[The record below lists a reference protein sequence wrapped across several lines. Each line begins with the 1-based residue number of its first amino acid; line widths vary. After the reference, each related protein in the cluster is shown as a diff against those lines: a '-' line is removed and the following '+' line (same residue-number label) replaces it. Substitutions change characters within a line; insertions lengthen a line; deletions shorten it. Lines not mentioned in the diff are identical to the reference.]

1 MSDIL
6 YALIAII
13 CAIMLEILL
22 NRTLRLKSED
32 NSDKAFIALLVVAFA
47 FCIVDAFWG
56 LCDSGTLKLSDGIF
70 SALTFLIYFLGAAVA
85 FCWVLY
91 VEIYLG
97 GRIIIPAVF
106 GGILVLANLVLL
118 IVNLFNNSLYRVENS
133 LYEPGPL
140 RTAAMVLWTVMYT
153 YSAVRMIIKFIGL
166 KGDYGRKRCLALAS
180 CSVIPI
186 ILIIFKIIYPLAPF
200 VAIGVMMM
208 AVIIFIF
215 NISSEYE
222 HLITLENRLTK
233 IASRRNRET
242 VTAIARLFKLMTV
255 IDLKLDRCRSL
266 KDPASRGGDM
276 MSEGGE
282 KAAAYLAD
290 FITNNVS
297 KDDIQFMQEF
307 TDLETLPARLSG
319 KETISREYRDRSGV
333 WCRAYFI
340 MINEDEKHNPDEI
353 IFAVEKV
360 DDEKLEELEHNKS
373 VEGENAIYHEM
384 LLAQS
389 DGMLVTDMDDNLM
402 LMNDAA
408 GRMFGVPDPRNT
420 KITIDELIARC
431 EAEDKEK
438 LLDMLI
444 ALKAIGGRRSYEFSI
459 NHEDSV
465 ISVMATTYVTELKES
480 NMTVVITSLT
490 DISAKKS
497 LEKALT
503 AMSETDA
510 LTGISNRGGGEAKI
524 MKLLEE
530 GTPGMFALMDVD
542 KFKSV
547 NDTFGHGVGDKV
559 LIEVAGCLVR
569 SFRDADIVMRLGG
582 DEFAVY
588 ATGMTKPE
596 AANACLNRLYSE
608 VDKIDVE
615 EMRGTGHKVSISLG
629 AVFCTKHQVQ
639 SFDELYQQAD
649 AVMYV
654 SKRGGGNH
662 FQIA

>member
-1 MSDIL
+1 MTDIL

-22 NRTLRLKSED
+22 NRTFRLKSED
-32 NSDKAFIALLVVAFA
+32 ESDKAFAALLIVAFV

-56 LCDSGTLKLSDGIF
+56 LAGSHAIVLSDT
-70 SALTFLIYFLGAAVA
+70 AMNVLTAVTFLLGGAVA
-85 FCWVLY
+85 LAWLIY
-91 VEIYLG
+91 VDVYVG
-97 GRIIIPAVF
+97 GRLPLTVTIGGVLFLAQIILLAVNF
-106 GGILVLANLVLL
+106 KNGMIYTVSGGAYSGGYARPFIFAVWILFYVFAAIKMTVRY
-118 IVNLFNNSLYRVENS
+118 V
-133 LYEPGPL
+133 GL
-140 RTAAMVLWTVMYT
+140 R
-153 YSAVRMIIKFIGL
+153 
-166 KGDYGRKRCLALAS
+166 GDYRRKRCVAVIF
-180 CSVIPI
+180 CSLIPVVMNV
-186 ILIIFKIIYPLAPF
+186 FKIFYSLAPF
-200 VAIGVMMM
+200 CAIGAMMS

-222 HLITLENRLTK
+222 HLITLENQLTK
-233 IASRRNRET
+233 MASRQNRET
-242 VTAIARLFKLMTV
+242 INAVAQLFKLMMV
-255 IDLKLDRCRSL
+255 INIKLGRIRTLKSSPDEKR
-266 KDPASRGGDM
+266 DGTNDEPA
-276 MSEGGE
+276 E
-282 KAAAYLAD
+282 AYLAGLIFERVD
-290 FITNNVS
+290 PGYS
-297 KDDIQFMQEF
+297 SDMQEF
-307 TDLETLPARLSG
+307 VRLDTLAERLKAKTTVSH
-319 KETISREYRDRSGV
+319 EYMVKDGG

-340 MINEDEKHNPDEI
+340 KINEDEERNPYEV
-353 IFAVEKV
+353 IFAVENI
-360 DDEKLEELEHNKS
+360 DDEKLAELEHNKN

-389 DGMLVTDMDDNLM
+389 DGMLVTDMDDNIM

-420 KITIDELIARC
+420 KITIEELIERC

-444 ALKAIGGRRSYEFSI
+444 ALKAIGGRRSYEFAI
-459 NHEDSV
+459 RHEDSV

-524 MKLLEE
+524 MKLLED

-608 VDKIDVE
+608 VEKIDVE

-629 AVFCTKHQVQ
+629 AVFCTKRQVQ

>member
-32 NSDKAFIALLVVAFA
+32 NSDKAFMTLLVVAFA

-56 LCDSGTLKLSDGIF
+56 LCDSGTLKLNDGIF
-70 SALTFLIYFLGAAVA
+70 SALTFIIYFLGAAVA
-85 FCWVLY
+85 CCWVLY

-97 GRIIIPAVF
+97 GRIVLPAVF
-106 GGILVLANLVLL
+106 GSVVVLANLILL
-118 IVNLFNNSLYRVENS
+118 VVNLFNHSVYRVENS
-133 LYEPGPL
+133 LYEPESL
-140 RTAAMVLWTVMYT
+140 RPVAMILWIVLYV
-153 YSAVRMIIKFIGL
+153 YSAIRMIIKFVGL

-180 CSVIPI
+180 CSIIPI
-186 ILIIFKIIYPLAPF
+186 VLTIFKIMYPPVPF
-200 VAIGVMMM
+200 CAIGAMMM

-222 HLITLENRLTK
+222 HLITLENKLTK

-242 VTAIARLFKLMTV
+242 VTAIARLFKTMTV

-266 KDPASRGGDM
+266 KDPAGGRDFDVEGGDR
-276 MSEGGE
+276 
-282 KAAAYLAD
+282 AAVYLSD
-290 FITNNVS
+290 FVTNNVG
-297 KDDIQFMQEF
+297 KQHLQDMQVF
-307 TDLETLPARLSG
+307 TDLETLPERLAG
-319 KETISREYRDRSGV
+319 KETISREYVDRSEV

-340 MINEDEKHNPDEI
+340 MINEDEKRLPDEV
-353 IFAVEKV
+353 IFAVENI
-360 DDEKLEELEHNKS
+360 DDEKLQELEHNKS

-389 DGMLVTDMDDNLM
+389 DGMLVTDMDDNIM

-408 GRMFGVPDPRNT
+408 GRMFGIPDPRNL
-420 KITIDELIARC
+420 KVSVQELIDKC
-431 EAEDKEK
+431 ETEEKEK

-444 ALKAIGGRRSYEFSI
+444 ALKAIGGRRSYEFTI
-459 NHEDSV
+459 NHDDSK
-465 ISVMATTYVTELKES
+465 IAVMATTYVTELKES
-480 NMTVVITSLT
+480 NMTVVITSMT

-524 MKLLEE
+524 MKMLEE

-559 LIEVAGCLVR
+559 LIEVADCLVR
-569 SFRDADIVMRLGG
+569 SFRDADVVMRLGG

-588 ATGMTKPE
+588 AKGMTKPE

-608 VDKIDVE
+608 VEKIDVE
-615 EMRGTGHKVSISLG
+615 EMRGTGHKVTISLG
-629 AVFCTKHQVQ
+629 AVFCSKHQVQ
-639 SFDELYQQAD
+639 TFDELYQQAD

-662 FQIA
+662 FQLA

>member
-1 MSDIL
+1 MTDIL

-22 NRTLRLKSED
+22 NRTFRLKSED
-32 NSDKAFIALLVVAFA
+32 ESDKAFAALLIVAFV

-56 LCDSGTLKLSDGIF
+56 LSDSHAIELSDTAMTVLTAVTFILGGAVALAWLVYVDVYVGGRLPVTIAIGGVLFLAQVILLVVNLKNGMIYTVDEGAYVESYARPFIF
-70 SALTFLIYFLGAAVA
+70 VVWILFYVFAAVKMT
-85 FCWVLY
+85 VRY
-91 VEIYLG
+91 VG
-97 GRIIIPAVF
+97 
-106 GGILVLANLVLL
+106 
-118 IVNLFNNSLYRVENS
+118 
-133 LYEPGPL
+133 L
-140 RTAAMVLWTVMYT
+140 R
-153 YSAVRMIIKFIGL
+153 
-166 KGDYGRKRCLALAS
+166 GDYRRKRCAAVIF
-180 CSVIPI
+180 CSLIPVVMNV
-186 ILIIFKIIYPLAPF
+186 FKIFYSRAPF
-200 VAIGVMMM
+200 CAIGAMMS

-222 HLITLENRLTK
+222 HLITLENQLTK
-233 IASRRNRET
+233 MASRQNRET
-242 VTAIARLFKLMTV
+242 INAVAQLFKLMMV
-255 IDLKLDRCRSL
+255 INIKLGRIRTLKSSPDEKRD
-266 KDPASRGGDM
+266 KTNDEPA
-276 MSEGGE
+276 E
-282 KAAAYLAD
+282 AYLSGLIFERIDQGYTAD
-290 FITNNVS
+290 
-297 KDDIQFMQEF
+297 MQEF
-307 TDLETLPARLSG
+307 VRLDTLAERLKTKTTVSH
-319 KETISREYRDRSGV
+319 EYMVKDGG

-340 MINEDEKHNPDEI
+340 KINEDEERNPYEV
-353 IFAVEKV
+353 IFAVENI
-360 DDEKLEELEHNKS
+360 DDEKLAELEHNKS

-389 DGMLVTDMDDNLM
+389 DGMLVTDMDDNVM

-420 KITIDELIARC
+420 KVTVDELIARC
-431 EAEDKEK
+431 ETDDKEK

-444 ALKAIGGRRSYEFSI
+444 ALKAIGGRRSYEFAI
-459 NHEDSV
+459 NHEDSK

-480 NMTVVITSLT
+480 NMTVVITSMT

-524 MKLLEE
+524 MKLLED

-639 SFDELYQQAD
+639 TFDELYQQAD

>member
-22 NRTLRLKSED
+22 NRTLRLRSED

-56 LCDSGTLKLSDGIF
+56 LCDSRTLRLADGLF
-70 SALTFLIYFLGAAVA
+70 SVLTFLIYFLGAAVA
-85 FCWVLY
+85 FCWVMY

-97 GRIIIPAVF
+97 GKLVIPAVF
-106 GGILVLANLVLL
+106 GSVLVVANLILL
-118 IVNLFNNSLYRVENS
+118 IVNFFTASVYS
-133 LYEPGPL
+133 IKDGLYEPGPL
-140 RTAAMVLWTVMYT
+140 RTAAMVMWMVMYA
-153 YSAVRMIIKFIGL
+153 YSAVRMIIKFVGL

-180 CSVIPI
+180 CSVIPV
-186 ILIIFKIIYPLAPF
+186 ILIVFKIIYPLAPF

-255 IDLKLDRCRSL
+255 IDLKLDRSRSL
-266 KDPASRGGDM
+266 KDPAARGGDLM
-276 MSEGGE
+276 AEGGD
-282 KAAAYLAD
+282 KASDYLAD
-290 FITNNVS
+290 FVTNNVTR
-297 KDDIQFMQEF
+297 DDIQFMQEF
-307 TDLETLPARLSG
+307 TDLATLPSRLSG
-319 KETISREYRDRSGV
+319 KETISREYKDRSGV

-340 MINEDEKHNPDEI
+340 MINEDEKHNPDEV

-360 DDEKLEELEHNKS
+360 DDEKLEELEHSKS

-389 DGMLVTDMDDNLM
+389 DGMLVTDMDDNIM

-420 KITIDELIARC
+420 KISVDELIARC
-431 EAEDKEK
+431 EADDKEK

-444 ALKAIGGRRSYEFSI
+444 ALKAIGGRRSYEFAI
-459 NHEDSV
+459 KHEDSV